1 MKKLSFLLGVLAFVS
16 ILFIGC
22 PPHICPPKPPTE
34 DTINT
39 PVTIITP
46 PEDSLYNYISESYF
60 KNYFPFDTGTI
71 FLFVCEGE
79 DRVDS
84 LFLTLQFNEIE
95 RYLHRSDC
103 LAPKQNT
110 KLSDDDSV
118 DTCHIWYT
126 LEEIYYTVRYNNLFF
141 QFFIQVSAIKE
152 YPQVMVDYSFQNPY
166 SSLNSGGN
174 FCECDCKECISETCF
189 PAEINVYHNDDKE
202 KICLV
207 IEQGKGIT
215 QFLGEID
222 KMWRLDSIIE

>member
-1 MKKLSFLLGVLAFVS
+1 MKKLSILLGVLAFVS

-141 QFFIQVSAIKE
+141 QFFLFFGCMVGYSHINGSAIFKFH
-152 YPQVMVDYSFQNPY
+152 YLSCVTLAF
-166 SSLNSGGN
+166 
-174 FCECDCKECISETCF
+174 F
-189 PAEINVYHNDDKE
+189 PKNDFVFRK
-202 KICLV
+202 
-207 IEQGKGIT
+207 
-215 QFLGEID
+215 FH
-222 KMWRLDSIIE
+222 